1 MLNLPSL
8 AGDKHPVSVVA
19 IQYFT
24 AVLMSMC
31 VMHVWNVSMRVLHLF
46 MTMHMRMRLAGRIIR
61 AMLMLVMRVM
71 RVEVRMFNGLMNMVV
86 FVNLSEV

>member
-8 AGDKHPVSVVA
+8 AGDKHPVSVIA

-31 VMHVWNVSMRVLHLF
+31 VMHVWNVSMCVLHLF